1 MKFEMNNELLQ
12 TAANEAVVKGL
23 EEAMDSW
30 DVKAKL
36 REAVLRVVG
45 ESNWESMVVRA
56 LAEIDEDAIVREVAR
71 EMTGMLSGGMR
82 LMLVSSMASVLVN
95 IESRGAYV
103 STEDQAQ
110 RLDEKAAQIR
120 RWVAEEK
127 EDGVIAARGG
137 RAHEG
142 IEARTGAPRGA

>member
-12 TAANEAVVKGL
+12 AAANEAVVKGL
-23 EEAMDSW
+23 EQAMDSW

-82 LMLVSSMASVLVN
+82 LMLVSSMARACS
-95 IESRGAYV
+95 
-103 STEDQAQ
+103 STSS
-110 RLDEKAAQIR
+110 L
-120 RWVAEEK
+120 
-127 EDGVIAARGG
+127 GG
-137 RAHEG
+137 RTCRR
-142 IEARTGAPRGA
+142 RTKRSASMRRRRKSAVGPRKIKRTA